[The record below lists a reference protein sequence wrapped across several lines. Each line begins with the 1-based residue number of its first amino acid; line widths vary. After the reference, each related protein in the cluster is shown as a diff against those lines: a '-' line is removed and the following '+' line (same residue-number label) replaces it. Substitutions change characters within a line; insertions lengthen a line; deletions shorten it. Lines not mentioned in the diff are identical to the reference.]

1 MKRSGLCRVAGFC
14 LGLALMANS
23 AWSAPAE
30 PVAEVEVVAA
40 EFGLFEERKGDL
52 VFTPAEVVPH
62 VLGQRYGWV
71 IEVKTKKRPLAVVEE
86 YVVPH
91 PNQGSPTE
99 LEVARNLGLSNDKRI
114 PVSQRLL
121 TPMDDHIYAE
131 WSVGPNEPVGHRRLQ
146 VLIEGRVAARFEF
159 DVK

>member
-1 MKRSGLCRVAGFC
+1 MKRFGLQWAVGLC
-14 LGLALMANS
+14 LGLALMAPP
-23 AWSAPAE
+23 AWSAPVDPAT
-30 PVAEVEVVAA
+30 EVEVVAA

-71 IEVKTKKRPLAVVEE
+71 IEVKTKKRSLNVTEE

-114 PVSQRLL
+114 PVSQRILR
-121 TPMDDHIYAE
+121 PQDDHIYAE

-146 VLIEGRVAARFEF
+146 VLIDDRVAARFEF

>member
-1 MKRSGLCRVAGFC
+1 
-14 LGLALMANS
+14 
-23 AWSAPAE
+23 
-30 PVAEVEVVAA
+30 
-40 EFGLFEERKGDL
+40 
-52 VFTPAEVVPH
+52 VPH

-71 IEVKTKKRPLAVVEE
+71 IEVETKKQNLSVSEE

-91 PNQGSPTE
+91 PNKGSETE

-114 PVSQRLL
+114 QVSQRILR
-121 TPMDDHIYAE
+121 PQEGHIYAE

-146 VLIEGRVAARFEF
+146 VLIDGEVAARFEF